1 MELLLKIKLQEKAL
15 KEIILQPID
24 TLFKM
29 LYTEIV
35 AWGEWDL
42 SKGRKMKSTE
52 QAVGDS
58 LFKLFSLI
66 A

>member
-35 AWGEWDL
+35 A
-42 SKGRKMKSTE
+42 
-52 QAVGDS
+52 
-58 LFKLFSLI
+58 
-66 A
+66 

>member
-52 QAVGDS
+52 WTAGEFLLS
-58 LFKLFSLI
+58 YFYL
-66 A
+66 